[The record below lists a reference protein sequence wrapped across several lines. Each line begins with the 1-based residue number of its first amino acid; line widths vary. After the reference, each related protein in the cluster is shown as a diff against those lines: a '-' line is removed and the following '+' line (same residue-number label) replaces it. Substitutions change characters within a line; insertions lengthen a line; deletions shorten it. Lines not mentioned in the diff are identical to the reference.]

1 MNGSPQNVSVR
12 EQAII
17 WRYLTSG
24 EFTMTFVLRVLSI
37 SIVKSVGRFKTY
49 SFLGSVSFWA
59 WNIRNLTVCI
69 KIVPLG

>member
-24 EFTMTFVLRVLSI
+24 EFTMTFVLRLRS
-37 SIVKSVGRFKTY
+37 SEKENF
-49 SFLGSVSFWA
+49 
-59 WNIRNLTVCI
+59 I
-69 KIVPLG
+69 K